1 MFGRCRAWS
10 RIIIWALATIAV
22 SGAAQPARAHDVGS
36 AGTLEIVFGWEQE
49 PAYSGIPNAV
59 HVTVRDEDGQPVVDD
74 AAQLTVTVIYGGL
87 AMTRPLVPLDGPGE
101 YGAVLVPTEPGTYSF
116 QIMGSIAGESIDLT
130 STCSDATFHCVADPS
145 EIRFPGAGAEL
156 GDTGTGGMAQIVAA
170 PSHEDGSV
178 SIVAIVAIV
187 LATLACVGVGLIAIG
202 AWQPRRPREG
212 SPST

>member
-1 MFGRCRAWS
+1 MFGRSRAWC
-10 RIIIWALATIAV
+10 RIIISTVTFLAV
-22 SGAAQPARAHDVGS
+22 LGAAGPARAHDVGS

-59 HVTVRDEDGQPVVDD
+59 HVTVRGEDGQPVVDD

-101 YGAVLVPTEPGTYSF
+101 YRAVLVPTEPGTYSF
-116 QIMGSIAGESIDLT
+116 QIMGSIGGESVDLT

-145 EIRFPGAGAEL
+145 EIRFPGAGAEV
-156 GDTGTGGMAQIVAA
+156 GDTGTGVGQIVAA
-170 PSHEDGSV
+170 PSHADGSV